1 MAAAELIQSLE
12 RDVQLLDDQE
22 SSEMNQSAIARYK
35 KDDFKLIELYQKQ
48 TQELM
53 NIASSGIQY
62 TETDESQMGSNER
75 NSPLTMPEITTAGL
89 DTSKPTSPM
98 VFLNPPK

>member
-35 KDDFKLIELYQKQ
+35 KDDFKLIELYQQQ

-62 TETDESQMGSNER
+62 TDTDESVMGSKER
-75 NSPLTMPEITTAGL
+75 NSPLMMPEITTAGL

>member
-62 TETDESQMGSNER
+62 TDTDES
-75 NSPLTMPEITTAGL
+75 
-89 DTSKPTSPM
+89 
-98 VFLNPPK
+98 